1 MTPTRSTEADKNYT
15 TAGAGCDLS
24 PARVDNTT
32 VEAAPPIVVSMGGST
47 ALNLTSAA
55 RPALRMW

>member
-32 VEAAPPIVVSMGGST
+32 VEAAPPIVVSMGGRHRPQPDFGST
-47 ALNLTSAA
+47 LGT
-55 RPALRMW
+55 